1 MKVEELYN
9 ILEKEVDSGN
19 LYLDSTVCFEQSGE
33 IKEYLTAEKLD
44 LLNDGKRIKYLE
56 LRL

>member
-1 MKVEELYN
+1 MTIEELYN

-19 LYLDSTVCFEQSGE
+19 LDLDSPVCFEQSGE
-33 IKEYLTAEKLD
+33 IKEYLTDE
-44 LLNDGKRIKYLE
+44 NVRFIDGKRVKYLE

>member
-1 MKVEELYN
+1 MTVKELYN

-19 LYLDSTVCFEQSGE
+19 LDLDSAVCFEQSGE
-33 IKEYLTAEKLD
+33 IKEYLTVK
-44 LLNDGKRIKYLE
+44 NIRFIDGKSIKYLE

>member
-1 MKVEELYN
+1 MTVEELYN

-19 LYLDSTVCFEQSGE
+19 LDLDSPVLFEQSGE
-33 IKEYLTAEKLD
+33 IKEYLTDE
-44 LLNDGKRIKYLE
+44 NVRFIDGKHIKYLE

>member
-1 MKVEELYN
+1 MTVEELYN

-19 LYLDSTVCFEQSGE
+19 LDLDSTVCFEQSGE
-33 IKEYLTAEKLD
+33 IKEYLTDESVRFI
-44 LLNDGKRIKYLE
+44 DGKRVKYLE

>member
-1 MKVEELYN
+1 MTVEELIN

-19 LYLDSTVCFEQSGE
+19 LDLDSPICFEQSGE
-33 IKEYLTAEKLD
+33 IKEYLTDE
-44 LLNDGKRIKYLE
+44 NVRFIDGKRIKYLE

>member
-1 MKVEELYN
+1 MTVEELYN

-19 LYLDSTVCFEQSGE
+19 LDLDSPVCFEQSGE
-33 IKEYLTAEKLD
+33 IKEYLTDE
-44 LLNDGKRIKYLE
+44 NVRFIDGKYIKYLE

>member
-1 MKVEELYN
+1 MTVQDLYN

-19 LYLDSTVCFEQSGE
+19 LDLDSSVCFEQSGE
-33 IKEYLTAEKLD
+33 IKEYLTVE
-44 LLNDGKRIKYLE
+44 NVRIIDGKRIKYLE